1 MIIDAHVHL
10 VGSGWVRGKFLQSSS
25 RAFASR
31 YNRVHGTNLTP
42 SEYLDQVSR
51 KYIDPNADELVLTM
65 DKAGIDV
72 AVIFSADWAPL
83 TGEARIT
90 NKEVNHHFAEV
101 AKRHPCRFWPL
112 CALDPRR
119 GDVLEQ
125 AKVAIEEW
133 GMKGFKLMPSAGFYP
148 NDPVCFPLYEK
159 CAEWGVPVMT
169 HSGGWEIH
177 WEYAQPMYI
186 ASAAEAY
193 PNVNFIMAH
202 AGLESWQQA
211 LLAASIM
218 PNVFLDISITGQW
231 EYWLHSEEFYRW
243 LRNLVDQAGPEKILF
258 ASDWPGP
265 NSWTPLAKWVAAI
278 REPKTKIKFS
288 AKEREIILS
297 RAAQKAFGIP
307 DNFRD
312 SQEKNSAEVKV

>member
-1 MIIDAHVHL
+1 
-10 VGSGWVRGKFLQSSS
+10 
-25 RAFASR
+25 
-31 YNRVHGTNLTP
+31 
-42 SEYLDQVSR
+42 VSR
-51 KYIDPNADELVLTM
+51 KYIDPNADELVKTM

-72 AVIFSADWAPL
+72 AVIFSVDWAPL
-83 TGEARIT
+83 TGEARVT

-101 AKRHPCRFWPL
+101 AKRHPGRFWPL

-193 PNVNFIMAH
+193 PDVNFIMAH

-218 PNVFLDISITGQW
+218 PNIFLDISITGQW
-231 EYWLHSEEFYRW
+231 EYRLHPEEFYRW

-288 AKEREIILS
+288 AEEREIILS

>member
-101 AKRHPCRFWPL
+101 AKRHPGRFWPL

>member
-72 AVIFSADWAPL
+72 AVIFSVDWAPL

-101 AKRHPCRFWPL
+101 AKRHPGRFWPL

-312 SQEKNSAEVKV
+312 SQEKNSAEVKI